1 MYLKYK
7 AQACAKPVQ
16 ILTVSVVKAGS
27 GRQLTGPVRGAPASL
42 GGTGEPSGRAR
53 YVVTV

>member
-1 MYLKYK
+1 VYLKYT

-27 GRQLTGPVRGAPASL
+27 G
-42 GGTGEPSGRAR
+42 GG
-53 YVVTV
+53 